1 MYNAIREFEL
11 RKNSDEI
18 GRDRETRLH
27 RSGTFG
33 YDTYSLYSSSSRIQ
47 LYPRN
52 NGKLEL

>member
-1 MYNAIREFEL
+1 MYNAIWEFEL

-33 YDTYSLYSSSSRIQ
+33 ITIRIRYIIFELFSDTVIPS
-47 LYPRN
+47 
-52 NGKLEL
+52 